1 MSQAR
6 KGTAT
11 LFRADRR
18 FVLSGYQPT
27 LIVDVAL
34 DLLEEASVPTPPM
47 TFTSFL
53 CISSESRLLKSNE
66 YNVFSGFVPHIS
78 HLNIRSLKIY
88 FLLALYHSFLL
99 SVKTIP
105 IPDKGAGFAYKGT
118 NILDETARRWAALQ
132 AIPSMLTAE
141 ANLALTS
148 EVVLPSIQLVLEA
161 LLRLF
166 SFQKSH
172 NILTLALWQRLSNEL
187 VERFTECKKSAI
199 KISHTARGELSGVY
213 SIYLSQDA
221 SYHLINKPRS
231 SVPLLL
237 LTHYSSLFH
246 LEEILAL
253 LLYSHF
259 IGEIPG
265 KNIYASLLSLEPGS
279 IQHTI
284 DIYNLDLNFFL
295 TPFFTKL
302 YLFISLLYHF
312 LSTIRGSST
321 TAGVI
326 QTFSQQAC
334 ISSDFI
340 EELKLTFLFYSYSV
354 FSFLWSRHLILKS
367 ILQICGLKSLIGMI
381 LMELSTSSAFL
392 KSSEFIS
399 ELLVFL
405 TSNVPPAKPP
415 IPVGKIF
422 FADLMKVYG
431 YSFRGLIRI
440 YKYLI
445 DLES

>member
-34 DLLEEASVPTPPM
+34 NLLEEASVPTPPM

-53 CISSESRLLKSNE
+53 CISSESRFLKSNE
-66 YNVFSGFVPHIS
+66 YNVFSGFVPRIS
-78 HLNIRSLKIY
+78 YLSIRSLKIY

-99 SVKTIP
+99 SMKTIP
-105 IPDKGAGFAYKGT
+105 IPDKGAGFAYKGA
-118 NILDETARRWAALQ
+118 NVLEQTARRWAALQ
-132 AIPSMLTAE
+132 AVPSMLTAE

-172 NILTLALWQRLSNEL
+172 NILALALWQRLSNEL
-187 VERFTECKKSAI
+187 VEGFAECIKSAI
-199 KISHTARGELSGVY
+199 KISHTAQGELSDVY

-221 SYHLINKPRS
+221 SYYLINEPRF

-237 LTHYSSLFH
+237 LRHHSSLFR

-259 IGEIPG
+259 IGGIPG
-265 KNIYASLLSLEPGS
+265 KNIYTSFLSLEPGS

-326 QTFSQQAC
+326 QTFSQQVC

-340 EELKLTFLFYSYSV
+340 EELKLTFLFCPYSV
-354 FSFLWSRHLILKS
+354 FSFLWSRHLVLESILKIGS
-367 ILQICGLKSLIGMI
+367 LKLLIGMI
-381 LMELSTSSAFL
+381 LIELSTTSAFT
-392 KSSEFIS
+392 KSSEFTA
-399 ELLVFL
+399 ELLAYL
-405 TSNVPPAKPP
+405 TSNMPPAKPSLP
-415 IPVGKIF
+415 CGKIF
-422 FADLMKVYG
+422 FTD
-431 YSFRGLIRI
+431 ITRI

-445 DLES
+445 DLQ